1 MKGRCCVFQPFD
13 KGPHDKRYDDIIA
26 PAINAAGLEPYRVDR
41 DDGVVIPVE
50 TLHEE
55 IRTAMVCLADITTQ
69 NPNVMYELGFAIASG
84 KDVILICS
92 TQRSEKFPFDI
103 QHRGII
109 QYTPDSASDFDKLK
123 TDISNK
129 AKALLKKQATTREIA
144 SASPVKSTE
153 GLQPNEVAALAFVMA
168 NAESLGSGVS
178 TYTIREDMKK
188 AGFNS
193 LATQLGL
200 LRLSRSGFVEAY
212 EDQNEDQNYNSQSFV
227 AYRLL
232 TQGEDWLLANQ
243 EILELRVAERP
254 STSTRRQA
262 LATPITDDDVPF

>member
-103 QHRGII
+103 TLVQDRQKSSDPCCNQGLCVPGTGI
-109 QYTPDSASDFDKLK
+109 LK
-123 TDISNK
+123 
-129 AKALLKKQATTREIA
+129 
-144 SASPVKSTE
+144 
-153 GLQPNEVAALAFVMA
+153 
-168 NAESLGSGVS
+168 
-178 TYTIREDMKK
+178 
-188 AGFNS
+188 
-193 LATQLGL
+193 
-200 LRLSRSGFVEAY
+200 SRSPAV
-212 EDQNEDQNYNSQSFV
+212 S
-227 AYRLL
+227 
-232 TQGEDWLLANQ
+232 
-243 EILELRVAERP
+243 
-254 STSTRRQA
+254 
-262 LATPITDDDVPF
+262 

>member
-153 GLQPNEVAALAFVMA
+153 GL
-168 NAESLGSGVS
+168 
-178 TYTIREDMKK
+178 
-188 AGFNS
+188 
-193 LATQLGL
+193 
-200 LRLSRSGFVEAY
+200 
-212 EDQNEDQNYNSQSFV
+212 
-227 AYRLL
+227 
-232 TQGEDWLLANQ
+232 ANQ